1 MKKNDDLT
9 LENIGRLIDEKLDVK
24 LVRNNVLIFADINN
38 AVERLENKID
48 NLHKEMNQ
56 RFDVVGDQLQDVI

>member
-1 MKKNDDLT
+1 VKKNDDLT